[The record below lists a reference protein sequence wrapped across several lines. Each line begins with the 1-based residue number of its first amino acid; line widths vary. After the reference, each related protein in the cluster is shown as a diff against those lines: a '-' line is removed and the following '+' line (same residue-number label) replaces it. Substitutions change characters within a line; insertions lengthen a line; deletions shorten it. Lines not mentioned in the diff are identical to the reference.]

1 MKNYHSVIIIGCGQ
15 AGLSTSYYLKKNNI
29 DHLVLDKGNVGDTW
43 RNKRWDSFCLVT
55 QNWQCQLPGFP
66 YKGEDP
72 EGFMTREEIVDYLE
86 RYAEF
91 FKPPIKSGV
100 SVNRIYFSETRS
112 VYVLETSEGEYFA
125 DKIVIAIGTHQN
137 KRVPTIA
144 GKLPADIK
152 QIHSSEY
159 KNAGLLPK
167 GAVLVVGSGQ
177 SGCQIAEDLNN
188 SGLEVYLS
196 VSRAP
201 RIPRRYRGKDI
212 LQWADIMGLYDI
224 KIDDHPEGKPVR
236 FKTHPHV
243 SGHRG
248 GHTIN
253 LRMLAIEGIN
263 LLGRL
268 NNIDGYKAIIN
279 DDLVDSLNNADSAD
293 AKMKNTIDEYI
304 EKHNLSAPLEP
315 VNTFEWEPEESKMH
329 LDLNDEGI
337 KTVIW
342 STGYCYDYSWV
353 DVPVFDENGYP
364 SYERGVTE
372 HTGLYFVGLHWMHT
386 WGSGL
391 FYGVGKDAEYI
402 AHQIIYNTDNLSLI
416 SEG

>member
-1 MKNYHSVIIIGCGQ
+1 
-15 AGLSTSYYLKKNNI
+15 
-29 DHLVLDKGNVGDTW
+29 
-43 RNKRWDSFCLVT
+43 
-55 QNWQCQLPGFP
+55 
-66 YKGEDP
+66 
-72 EGFMTREEIVDYLE
+72 MTREEIVDYLE

-100 SVNRIYFSETRS
+100 SVNRIYFSKTRS
-112 VYVLETSEGEYFA
+112 IYVLETSEGEYFA

-144 GKLPADIK
+144 DKLPADIK

-315 VNTFEWEPEESKMH
+315 VNTFEWEPEKSKMH

-402 AHQIIYNTDNLSLI
+402 VHQIIYNTDNLSLI